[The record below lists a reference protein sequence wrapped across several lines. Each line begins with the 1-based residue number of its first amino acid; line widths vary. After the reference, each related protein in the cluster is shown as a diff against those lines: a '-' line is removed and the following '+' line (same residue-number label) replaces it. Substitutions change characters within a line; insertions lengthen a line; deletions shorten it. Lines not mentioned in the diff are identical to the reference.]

1 MKIYLTISL
10 IGPFI
15 LDDDGNIINTRD
27 FKLDPKLVAKKLS
40 AIDSGKGPKELDEIL
55 KEHKKDDIVV
65 TDSKLNRILSS
76 QGFKVISEFQNPI
89 IRNFHKEIITHIQN
103 MGVFKT
109 EKDYLKFLRET
120 SIALT
125 RERVRA
131 AAEKRDRLI
140 VHAIETIDDT
150 DKTTNLFANRLREF
164 YGMHFPE
171 LVDAIE
177 NHNTFAIIVSKTGDK
192 MNIDKKLLVDEIKL
206 PDKKAETL
214 LASRETSM
222 GSNLLEQDI
231 IIIQEQAKTLV
242 DLFRRRHALEKW
254 MEEAM
259 TTVAPNICG
268 VVSPLL
274 GARLIS
280 LAGSLK
286 ALALCPS
293 SKVQILGAEKALYRT
308 IKTGAP
314 PPKHGII
321 FQDPRLNQAKWW
333 LRGKIAR
340 VLSGRL
346 SIAARM
352 DYFEADDKSKDL
364 AKELSKKI
372 EEVKIKYP
380 DPPSRPPKRPKPM
393 KSFAKGGARKPRP
406 SGSKKSKGSY
416 QKKR

>member
-103 MGVFKT
+103 MGIFKT

-222 GSNLLEQDI
+222 GSDLLEQDMI
-231 IIIQEQAKTLV
+231 IIKEQAKTLV
-242 DLFRRRHALEKW
+242 NLFKRRQALEKW

-286 ALALCPS
+286 GLALCAS
-293 SKVQILGAEKALYRT
+293 SKIQILGAEKALYRT

-321 FQDPRLNQAKWW
+321 YQDPRLNQAKWW

-380 DPPSRPPKRPKPM
+380 DPPSRPPRKPKPM
-393 KSFAKGGARKPRP
+393 KSFAKGGATRPRP

-416 QKKR
+416 KKKR